1 MKSFKVLEPSS
12 VKMEGSDRVGTL
24 LILNKNPITGEKKN
38 WCYWSGTILGQ
49 EMSKFF
55 GPTTI

>member
-38 WCYWSGTILGQ
+38 WCYWSGTILG
-49 EMSKFF
+49 
-55 GPTTI
+55 